1 MNLGLF
7 VIRVVVGALLCG
19 HGAQKLWGWFGG
31 HGLNGTGAFFETL
44 GLRPGRM
51 HAALAG
57 ASELTGGAL
66 LALGLVTPL
75 AAALI
80 SAVMLTAIW
89 TVHGPKGLW
98 VTDGGFEYNLVILA
112 AAFAC
117 TAVGAGG
124 WSLDHALGLED
135 AGAAWAVGALAA
147 GAIGALA
154 PVTGA
159 EMGRSRAQPGDY
171 RSPRPTH

>member
-1 MNLGLF
+1 MNLGLL

-44 GLRPGRM
+44 GLRPGGL

-66 LALGLVTPL
+66 LALGLITPL

-112 AAFAC
+112 AVFAC
-117 TAVGAGG
+117 TAVGAGA
-124 WSLDHALGLED
+124 WSLDSALGLSG
-135 AGAAWAVGALAA
+135 AGAAWAVGQLAA
-147 GAIGALA
+147 GAIGALVA
-154 PVTGA
+154 VTGA
-159 EMGRSRAQPGDY
+159 EMSRSRAQPRDY
-171 RSPRPTH
+171 GSPRPTH